1 MASLRFTDA
10 QARPTEFLD
19 FRVSIL
25 SNIPIQP
32 VPIIVSL

>member
-1 MASLRFTDA
+1 MASLRFTDV
-10 QARPTEFLD
+10 QARSTEFVD

-25 SNIPIQP
+25 SNLPIQP